1 MNSESTMRRPEPSP
15 HAIEALT
22 EAIIDRLEAA
32 HAISVQ
38 ANAHDAR
45 RQRKR
50 WISLMGAGNEIA
62 ALAKSLEI
70 LTRPP

>member
-1 MNSESTMRRPEPSP
+1 MRRPAPSP
-15 HAIEALT
+15 HAVDALT

-38 ANAHDAR
+38 ASTADVRH
-45 RQRKR
+45 QRKR
-50 WISLMGAGNEIA
+50 WISLMDAGNEIA
-62 ALAKSLEI
+62 ALAKCLEI